1 MGDDEGTQSI
11 AVTVL
16 SEAIKAAQDSP
27 DLKKAGGK
35 LANSALVVTTT
46 INNALLP
53 LAAIN
58 FGFQKA
64 REYFEKR
71 FANDMEEKLADI
83 PPEQII
89 EPKASVAGPALN
101 GLAFA
106 HDEPALK
113 DMFLNLLSKSMNS
126 GQAARAH
133 PAYVEIIKQMS
144 SFDAEVA
151 TTLLRKRQWEI
162 AEFRLS
168 NADDSYQVVYKNVL
182 PCIGS
187 TKRYSETPDVQ
198 HSLNNLERL
207 GLIQITYAIW
217 TQSEAAYSWTKEH
230 KYYNNLE
237 SLSEAS
243 KKSPLVG
250 KGLIIV
256 NDLGLQF
263 GDVVGLLTAGLVTT
277 KVQPQQPKNYS
288 NFAKI

>member
-1 MGDDEGTQSI
+1 
-11 AVTVL
+11 
-16 SEAIKAAQDSP
+16 
-27 DLKKAGGK
+27 LKEAGGK
-35 LANSALVVTTT
+35 LAKSALVVTTT

-71 FANDMEEKLADI
+71 FAKDMEAKLADI

-126 GQAARAH
+126 GQAAKAH

-151 TTLLRKRQWEI
+151 TTLLRKQQWEI

-168 NADDSYQVVYKNVL
+168 NADGSYQVVYKNVL
-182 PCIGS
+182 PSSGS

-217 TQSEAAYSWTKEH
+217 NQSDAAYNWTKEH

-237 SLSEAS
+237 SLAEAS
-243 KKSPLVG
+243 KTSPLVG

-263 GDVVGLLTAGLVTT
+263 GDVVGLLTVGLVTT
-277 KVQPQQPKNYS
+277 KVQPQQPKDYS
-288 NFAKI
+288 HFAKI